1 MHYLRFIFGV
11 LFISLL
17 VLVLY
22 IKNLPNTYEVKR
34 SIYTSIPAATLY
46 NYLYDFEN
54 WPEWNPWILEDP
66 EMKLSFSQN
75 NSNQPE
81 YRWEGKEGNG
91 TMKTL
96 KTNAPFEIKQQMTF
110 EGFSSSDVSWN
121 IKKDSDSL
129 HWIMGGKMNFV
140 MKIFTL
146 QMGEMETMIGP
157 YCKKGLYTINRI
169 LSTQLNKHRFVYKDT
184 MVLPKQFYL
193 SRTFKSDK
201 AALDSLIKIGSQ
213 ELYEFA
219 ESENLN
225 ITGDLFTIIPPSD
238 FKNSSWS
245 IGLPIEEYFK
255 TNHPAIKC
263 RYSKERMA
271 LKGLHLGPYKNI
283 GLSWEIMYEKLNL
296 INPKLQYYPITIYK
310 VDEESSPDPLEWE
323 TELLLPYQ

>member
-22 IKNLPNTYEVKR
+22 IKNLPNTYEVER

-96 KTNAPFEIKQQMTF
+96 KTNAPFEIEQQMTF

-157 YCKKGLYTINRI
+157 YYKKGLYTINRI
-169 LSTQLNKHRFVYKDT
+169 LSAQLNKHRFEYKEE
-184 MVLPKQFYL
+184 L
-193 SRTFKSDK
+193 S
-201 AALDSLIKIGSQ
+201 
-213 ELYEFA
+213 
-219 ESENLN
+219 
-225 ITGDLFTIIPPSD
+225 
-238 FKNSSWS
+238 
-245 IGLPIEEYFK
+245 
-255 TNHPAIKC
+255 
-263 RYSKERMA
+263 ER
-271 LKGLHLGPYKNI
+271 
-283 GLSWEIMYEKLNL
+283 
-296 INPKLQYYPITIYK
+296 
-310 VDEESSPDPLEWE
+310 
-323 TELLLPYQ
+323 

>member
-22 IKNLPNTYEVKR
+22 IKNLPSTYEVER

-91 TMKTL
+91 TIKTL
-96 KTNAPFEIKQQMTF
+96 KTNAPFEIEQQMTF

-225 ITGDLFTIIPPSD
+225 IIGDLFTIIPPSD

-310 VDEESSPDPLEWE
+310 VDEDSSPDPLEWE

>member
-1 MHYLRFIFGV
+1 M
-11 LFISLL
+11 S
-17 VLVLY
+17 
-22 IKNLPNTYEVKR
+22 R
-34 SIYTSIPAATLY
+34 SIYTTIPAPTLY

-225 ITGDLFTIIPPSD
+225 IIGDLFTIIPPSD

-283 GLSWEIMYEKLNL
+283 GLSWEIMYEELNL

-323 TELLLPYQ
+323 TELLLPYK

>member
-11 LFISLL
+11 LFISLI

-22 IKNLPNTYEVKR
+22 IKNLPNTYKVER
-34 SIYTSIPAATLY
+34 SIYTSIPAPTIY

-54 WPEWNPWILEDP
+54 WSEWNPWIIEDP

-75 NSNQPE
+75 KSNQPE

-96 KTNAPFEIKQQMTF
+96 KTNAQFEIEQQMTF
-110 EGFSSSDVSWN
+110 EGFSTSNVRWN

-129 HWIMGGKMNFV
+129 HWIMEGRMNFV
-140 MKIFTL
+140 MKIFSL
-146 QMGEMETMIGP
+146 QMDEMETMIGP
-157 YCKKGLYTINRI
+157 YYKKGLYAIDRI
-169 LSTQLNKHRFVYKDT
+169 LTTQLNKHRFEYKDT
-184 MVLPKQFYL
+184 VVLPKQFYL
-193 SRTFKSDK
+193 SRTFESDK
-201 AALDSLIKIGSQ
+201 ASLDSLIKIGSQ

-219 ESENLN
+219 ESKNLN
-225 ITGDLFTIIPPSD
+225 ITGNLFAIIPPSD

-245 IGLPIEEYFK
+245 IGIPIDEYFK
-255 TNHPAIKC
+255 TNHPDLKC

-271 LKGLHLGPYKNI
+271 LKGVHLGPLKNI
-283 GLSWEIMYEKLNL
+283 KLSWEIMIEKINL

-310 VDEESSPDPLEWE
+310 VNEKSNPDPLVWE

>member
-11 LFISLL
+11 LFISLI

-22 IKNLPNTYEVKR
+22 IKNLPNTYKVER
-34 SIYTSIPAATLY
+34 SIYTSIPAPTIY

-54 WPEWNPWILEDP
+54 WSEWNPWIIEDP

-75 NSNQPE
+75 KSNQPE

-96 KTNAPFEIKQQMTF
+96 KTNAQFEIEQQMTF
-110 EGFSSSDVSWN
+110 EGFSTSNVRWN

-129 HWIMGGKMNFV
+129 HWIMEGRMNFV
-140 MKIFTL
+140 MKIFSL
-146 QMGEMETMIGP
+146 QMGKMETIIGP
-157 YCKKGLYTINRI
+157 YYKNGLYAIDRI
-169 LSTQLNKHRFVYKDT
+169 LTTQLNKHRFEYKDT
-184 MVLPKQFYL
+184 VVLPKQFYL
-193 SRTFKSDK
+193 SRTFESDK
-201 AALDSLIKIGSQ
+201 ASLDSLIKIGSQ

-219 ESENLN
+219 ESKNLN
-225 ITGDLFTIIPPSD
+225 ITGNLFAIIPPSD

-245 IGLPIEEYFK
+245 IGIPIDEYFK
-255 TNHPAIKC
+255 TNHPDLKC

-271 LKGLHLGPYKNI
+271 LKGVHLGPLKNI
-283 GLSWEIMYEKLNL
+283 KLSWEIMIEKINL

-310 VDEESSPDPLEWE
+310 VNEKSNPDPLVWE

>member
-22 IKNLPNTYEVKR
+22 IKNLPNTYEVER

-225 ITGDLFTIIPPSD
+225 IIGDLFTIIPPSD

-296 INPKLQYYPITIYK
+296 INPKPQYYPITIYK

>member
-22 IKNLPNTYEVKR
+22 IKNLPNTYEVER

-96 KTNAPFEIKQQMTF
+96 KTNAPFEIEQQMTF

-129 HWIMGGKMNFV
+129 YWIMRGKMNFV

-157 YCKKGLYTINRI
+157 YYKKGLYTINRI
-169 LSTQLNKHRFVYKDT
+169 LSTQLNKHRFEYKDT

-225 ITGDLFTIIPPSD
+225 ITGDLFTLTPQSE
-238 FKNSSWS
+238 FKTSTWS
-245 IGLPIEEYFK
+245 VGLPIESYFK
-255 TNHPAIKC
+255 TDHPTIKC

-283 GLSWEIMYEKLNL
+283 GLSWEIMTGKLKL
-296 INPKLQYYPITIYK
+296 INPRLQYYPMTVYK
-310 VDEESSPDPLEWE
+310 VDEKSNPDPLAWE

>member
-1 MHYLRFIFGV
+1 MHYLRFIFG
-11 LFISLL
+11 FILIVLL

-22 IKNLPNTYEVKR
+22 IKNLPNTSKVER

-46 NYLYDFEN
+46 NYLNDFEN

-129 HWIMGGKMNFV
+129 HWIMEGKMNFV

-225 ITGDLFTIIPPSD
+225 IIGDLFTIIPPSD

>member
-11 LFISLL
+11 LFISLI

-22 IKNLPNTYEVKR
+22 IKKLPNTYKVER
-34 SIYTSIPAATLY
+34 SIYTSIPAPTIY

-54 WPEWNPWILEDP
+54 WSEWNPWIIEDP

-75 NSNQPE
+75 KSNQPE

-96 KTNAPFEIKQQMTF
+96 KTNAQFEIEQQMTF
-110 EGFSSSDVSWN
+110 EGFSTSNVRWN

-129 HWIMGGKMNFV
+129 HWIMEGRMNFV
-140 MKIFTL
+140 MKIFSL
-146 QMGEMETMIGP
+146 QMGKMETIIGP
-157 YCKKGLYTINRI
+157 YYKKGLYAIDRI
-169 LSTQLNKHRFVYKDT
+169 LTTQLNKHRFEYKDT
-184 MVLPKQFYL
+184 VVLPKQFYL
-193 SRTFKSDK
+193 SRTFESDK
-201 AALDSLIKIGSQ
+201 ASLDSLIKIGSQ

-219 ESENLN
+219 ESKNLN
-225 ITGDLFTIIPPSD
+225 ITGNLFAIIPPSD

-245 IGLPIEEYFK
+245 IGIPIDEYFK
-255 TNHPAIKC
+255 TNHPDLKC

-271 LKGLHLGPYKNI
+271 LKGVHLGPLKNI
-283 GLSWEIMYEKLNL
+283 KLSWEIMIEKINL

-310 VDEESSPDPLEWE
+310 VNEKSNPDPLVWE

>member
-225 ITGDLFTIIPPSD
+225 IIGDLFTIIPPSD

-323 TELLLPYQ
+323 TELLLPYK